1 MATKNNFSKAVLD
14 LMGLPG
20 NENATSGKAQ
30 DDDVTE
36 TVFDQSKR
44 ADINIGRETETE
56 KETEF
61 DIDRRKFLYN
71 AKTVTASNVV
81 PVQEETPAT
90 VISRS
95 MVIVGEI
102 TSSGDIDIYG
112 DVKGSIKTDGDVKAT
127 GKIVGDMAS
136 GSFTLNGCTIQGN
149 ITAKGSVVIGL
160 NTVIVG
166 DIIADSIKLN
176 GKVKGNL
183 TIAKMSEFLEN
194 ALLAGDVHSQTIS
207 MSQGA
212 KLHGNVSVALDSS
225 QSEKEFDSIFGM

>member
-20 NENATSGKAQ
+20 NENASGIKVQ
-30 DDDVTE
+30 DAAE
-36 TVFDQSKR
+36 TAFEQNKKVDTT
-44 ADINIGRETETE
+44 IGRDADVERESDL
-56 KETEF
+56 
-61 DIDRRKFLYN
+61 DIERKKFLYN
-71 AKTVTASNVV
+71 AKTVSAGNVV
-81 PVQEETPAT
+81 PLQEETPAT

-102 TSSGDIDIYG
+102 TSNGDIDIYG
-112 DVKGSIKTDGDVKAT
+112 EVNGAVKTDGDIKAT
-127 GKIVGDMAS
+127 GKIAGDLT
-136 GSFTLNGCTIQGN
+136 GNSFTLNGCTIQGN
-149 ITAKGSVVIGL
+149 ITAKGSVTIGL
-160 NTVIVG
+160 NTIVVG

-194 ALLAGDVHSQTIS
+194 ALLAGDVHSQVIS

-212 KLHGNVSVALDSS
+212 KLHGNVSVALDGS
-225 QSEKEFDSIFGM
+225 QSEKEFDSIFRV

>member
-1 MATKNNFSKAVLD
+1 MVTKNNFSKAVLD

-20 NENATSGKAQ
+20 NENTSVGKQ
-30 DDDVTE
+30 DAAE
-36 TVFDQSKR
+36 TIFDQAKKIDMTI
-44 ADINIGRETETE
+44 AREPEAE
-56 KETEF
+56 KEAEI
-61 DIDRRKFLYN
+61 DIERKKFLYN
-71 AKTVTASNVV
+71 AKTVTAT
-81 PVQEETPAT
+81 PVAPIQEEIPAT

-112 DVKGSIKTDGDVKAT
+112 DVKGSVRTEGDIKAT
-127 GKIVGDMAS
+127 GKIIGDLA
-136 GSFTLNGCTIQGN
+136 GNSFTLNGCTIQGN
-149 ITAKGSVVIGL
+149 ISAKGTVTIGS
-160 NTVIVG
+160 NTIVVG

-183 TIAKMSEFLEN
+183 TISKMSEFLEN

-225 QSEKEFDSIFGM
+225 QSEREFDSIFGM

>member
-30 DDDVTE
+30 DDVAE
-36 TVFDQSKR
+36 TVF
-44 ADINIGRETETE
+44 DINIGRETETE
-56 KETEF
+56 KEPEF

-71 AKTVTASNVV
+71 AKTVTAGNVV

-102 TSSGDIDIYG
+102 TSAGDIDIYG
-112 DVKGSIKTDGDVKAT
+112 DVKGSIKTDGDIKAT
-127 GKIVGDMAS
+127 GKIIGDMAG

>member
-20 NENATSGKAQ
+20 NENATTGRAQ
-30 DDDVTE
+30 EDVAE

-44 ADINIGRETETE
+44 VDINIGRETETE

-71 AKTVTASNVV
+71 AKTVTASNVA
-81 PVQEETPAT
+81 PIQEDTPAT

-102 TSSGDIDIYG
+102 TSVGDIDIYG

-127 GKIVGDMAS
+127 GKIVGDMTG
-136 GSFTLNGCTIQGN
+136 GSFTLNGCAVQGN
-149 ITAKGSVVIGL
+149 ITAKGSVTIGS

>member
-20 NENATSGKAQ
+20 NENAPGARAE
-30 DDDVTE
+30 DAAAE

-44 ADINIGRETETE
+44 IDMTVGSAEPERD
-56 KETEF
+56 TEF

-81 PVQEETPAT
+81 PIQEDTPAT

-112 DVKGSIKTDGDVKAT
+112 DVKGSVKTDGDIKAT
-127 GKIVGDMAS
+127 GKVIGDMAGNS
-136 GSFTLNGCTIQGN
+136 LTLNGCTIQGN
-149 ITAKGSVVIGL
+149 ITAQGSVIIGV
-160 NTVIVG
+160 NTIVVG

-183 TIAKMSEFLEN
+183 TISKMSEFLEN

>member
-20 NENATSGKAQ
+20 NENATASRTQ
-30 DDDVTE
+30 DTVAE
-36 TVFDQSKR
+36 TAFDQSKR
-44 ADINIGRETETE
+44 VDMTLGRDGEPERETD
-56 KETEF
+56 F
-61 DIDRRKFLYN
+61 DVERRKFLYN
-71 AKTVTASNVV
+71 AKTVTASNVA
-81 PVQEETPAT
+81 PVQEDTPAT

-112 DVKGSIKTDGDVKAT
+112 DVKGSIKTDGNVKAT
-127 GKIVGDMAS
+127 GKIIGDVS
-136 GSFTLNGCTIQGN
+136 GNSFNLNGCTIQGN
-149 ITAKGSVVIGL
+149 ITAQGSVIIGQ
-160 NTVIVG
+160 NTIVVG
-166 DIIADSIKLN
+166 DIIADSIKVN

-183 TIAKMSEFLEN
+183 TISKMSEFMEN

>member
-20 NENATSGKAQ
+20 NDNTAGGRMQEEDA
-30 DDDVTE
+30 E
-36 TVFDQSKR
+36 LVFDQNKR
-44 ADINIGRETETE
+44 VELNLGRETETE
-56 KETEF
+56 KESEF
-61 DIDRRKFLYN
+61 DIERKKFLYN
-71 AKTVTASNVV
+71 AKTVTAENIM
-81 PVQEETPAT
+81 PVQEDAAAT

-112 DVKGSIKTDGDVKAT
+112 DVKGSVKTDGNIKAT
-127 GKIVGDMAS
+127 GKIVGDLA
-136 GSFTLNGCTIQGN
+136 GNSFTLNGCTVQGN
-149 ITAKGSVVIGL
+149 ITAQGHVSIGT
-160 NTVIVG
+160 NTVVVG

-183 TIAKMSEFLEN
+183 NISKMSEFLEN
-194 ALLAGDVHSQTIS
+194 ALLAGDVRSQTIS